1 MVPFKV
7 TLEDAKSFA
16 KVWNYKGI
24 SVPLDEVHAQFAT
37 DYANIAIRSF
47 IEFTMAQAKAR
58 AEAEAAKAAPLITL
72 EG

>member
-1 MVPFKV
+1 MNPFKV
-7 TLEDAKSFA
+7 SLDDAKSFA
-16 KVWNYKGI
+16 KVWNYKGLA
-24 SVPLDEVHAQFAT
+24 VPLDEIHCQFAN
-37 DYANIAIRSF
+37 DFANIAIRSF